1 VSSQAAIIRT
11 TTGLWLED
19 GNYFGFEGCGDQSG
33 CCPLNCAHVWNYAQ
47 SLAFLFPALERT
59 MRETD
64 FLTNVKPDGA
74 MAFRTSLPLGSG
86 VLWGFKPA
94 ADGQM
99 GRIISLYRDWQISG
113 DTAWLK
119 KLWPQAKK
127 ALDYAW
133 TQWDADRDG
142 LMEGEQHNTYDI
154 EFYGPNSMMGAFYL
168 GALKAGAA
176 MAYVAGD
183 VVAAKKYLAMYDKGR
198 AAYDASLWNGEY
210 YVPWRRRL
218 STSTARAACRT
229 R

>member
-1 VSSQAAIIRT
+1 LKGAA
-11 TTGLWLED
+11 TG
-19 GNYFGFEGCGDQSG
+19 G

-47 SLAFLFPALERT
+47 SLAFLFPSLERT

-74 MAFRTSLPLGSG
+74 MVFRTSLPRGSG

-113 DTAWLK
+113 DTDWLK

-154 EFYGPNSMMGAFYL
+154 EFYGPEQHDGRVYL
-168 GALKAGAA
+168 RALKAGASH
-176 MAYVAGD
+176 G
-183 VVAAKKYLAMYDKGR
+183 
-198 AAYDASLWNGEY
+198 
-210 YVPWRRRL
+210 RRRRRDIARPSTYRL
-218 STSTARAACRT
+218 LTRAGRPTTAPFGTASSTSKNTPR
-229 R
+229 